1 MTYNRI
7 LYNRG
12 TVTYKDFD
20 LSFLPNPASGDIRV
34 KTDNDEIKQSVKT
47 ILLTNYGERKFR
59 EDVAGNLNSLL
70 FELLDPI
77 TLIKLQRSIAYALNA
92 YEPRITVTDIQ
103 IDTQN
108 MNKNELGVTIYYVI
122 NNSQVQ
128 EKLQVFLHRTR

>member
-1 MTYNRI
+1 MAYNRI

-20 LSFLPNPASGDIRV
+20 LSFLPNPATGDLRV

-47 ILLTNYGERKFR
+47 IVLTNYGERKFR
-59 EDVAGNLNSLL
+59 EDIAGNLGQML

-92 YEPRITVTDIQ
+92 YEPRITVTDVQVNTENI
-103 IDTQN
+103 
-108 MNKNELGVTIYYVI
+108 NKNELGVTVYYVI

-128 EKLQVFLHRTR
+128 EKVQVFLHRIR